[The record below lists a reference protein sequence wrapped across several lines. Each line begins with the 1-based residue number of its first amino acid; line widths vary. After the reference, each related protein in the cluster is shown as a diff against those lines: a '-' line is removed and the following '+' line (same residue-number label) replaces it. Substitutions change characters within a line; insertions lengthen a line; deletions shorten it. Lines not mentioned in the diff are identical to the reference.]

1 MKKICHYRN
10 NVFCGNDVQ
19 MCLQKINFLHPGYKA
34 RLSPFA
40 KKALRED
47 ASNMFQVTGEVQ
59 YKTSINVWVNANTST
74 AISELNDF
82 LLENIVGVIPK
93 SNCIKRN

>member
-1 MKKICHYRN
+1 MCSVGMTYKCVCKKLTSYIQAIKQDYH
-10 NVFCGNDVQ
+10 
-19 MCLQKINFLHPGYKA
+19 LLP
-34 RLSPFA
+34 
-40 KKALRED
+40 KKALREN
-47 ASNMFQVTGEVQ
+47 ASNMFPITGEVQ